1 MNENIFKALGTFLDS
16 MRPYIKKVIE
26 DNFQGEPWEGEF
38 FRRLKSQH
46 QSLWNQ
52 AQQQGVAPLLRI
64 DYHNM
69 VDFIQGFREELG
81 KALGDKGRTYALES
95 IIRELK
101 VTRNKCQHF
110 TTLTDDEVE
119 RAYSNLKTAAG
130 MLNMPNLRQEIDRLE
145 KEAYQ
150 QSSHGEE
157 SYNNSF
163 NEENE
168 SQTSSASQTSPFGGG
183 WGDSDDSPVPSWF
196 NNVRPYYD
204 ISQGVLDESVFA
216 ANLNE
221 VALGIGPEVY
231 SNPVQFF
238 EKTYVTTGL
247 HDIVNRVVRALN
259 GQETENRVISLQ
271 TGFGGGKTH
280 TLITLYHVAKH
291 GKSLL
296 QSQSC
301 AKLFKDAAQPQ
312 FNNAKVAVFT
322 QDTTDVVQG
331 RETEDGLHIYTL
343 WGEIAYQLGGKKAYE
358 KIRENDESLIAPAAS
373 VFKPIIEEAGTSLIL
388 IDELAAYCVG
398 ASARKVG
405 ASNLFAQTNN
415 FMQTL
420 TEIVSRVPKCVLIA
434 TLPSSATEVASSE
447 IGQEVLDALQNRI
460 VRISASVKPVDDE
473 EIYEVVRRRLFENII
488 DTEVVDLVAARYK
501 RMIHN
506 RRTDLPAYSDRQ
518 EYTNLIKK
526 SYPFHPELI
535 KMLRDR
541 WGSDH
546 RFQRTRGVLRLL
558 ASIVQDLWNRRSS
571 LTGTQALIQTSD
583 VNLENL
589 GTWTGQI
596 TQLMGSNWES
606 VMLADVY
613 GTSSNARI
621 IDEQDPNSAI
631 GKYHLAEGIATT
643 LLMASIGTKQNRGLD
658 IKELKLCMLK
668 PAAFNHNDI
677 DGALNKLTQVA
688 HYLYSSKVGNSM
700 YWFESKANINI
711 LISQARADV
720 KPEEMEA
727 ETIKRCNIAAN
738 YVNKLKVLVNP
749 TGDVPEQM
757 QLTLVIF
764 SPRYAMPDDKTPTPQ
779 LKTEVRRIATTRGTG
794 ARVYRNTI
802 FYLTCSESGLS
813 ALNSKLQDFIACQK
827 IQREYAG
834 RLESD
839 QLREVKTR
847 MQEAN
852 NGVDDALVRAY
863 CFALRY
869 KAKDDKIEA
878 YQFKNYVSSFAGQI
892 NETLIKE
899 LDGDGEEWIIGTV
912 GRGILD
918 SMNMLP
924 TVGSPVSVKAL
935 YEAMLRFD
943 DKPMITGRDAIENTV
958 RKYSRNDVF
967 RVAFRSGDKVT
978 KVYNDNEIQFLH
990 EDFNDLW
997 LYAPDDPAIKGGE
1010 PTQQPTGGQGTSP
1023 STSYPQPGGD
1033 DGNGGNGNG
1042 GSASEPEPSVKTY
1055 KAITISGCVPIENY
1069 TQLWTSFV
1077 NTLKNNGL
1085 EINVSFRAKN
1095 NGNSPLT
1102 ENSAIV
1108 KSVKESASQ
1117 LGLDFKVEE

>member
-1 MNENIFKALGTFLDS
+1 MNENIYKALGTFLDA

-38 FRRLKSQH
+38 FRRLKPQH
-46 QSLWNQ
+46 QEIWNQ
-52 AQQQGVAPLLRI
+52 AQQQGVAPMLRI

-81 KALGDKGRTYALES
+81 KALGDKGKTYTLENC
-95 IIRELK
+95 IRELK
-101 VTRNKCQHF
+101 DTRNKCQHF
-110 TTLTDDEVE
+110 TPLSSDEVD
-119 RAYSNLKTAAG
+119 RAYSNMKMVAT
-130 MLNMPNLRQEIDRLE
+130 MLNMGDLRHEIDRLT
-145 KEAYQ
+145 KPT
-150 QSSHGEE
+150 
-157 SYNNSF
+157 
-163 NEENE
+163 E
-168 SQTSSASQTSPFGGG
+168 SQKTATQQEEEHTSAEEQSRQSTSYSFA
-183 WGDSDDSPVPSWF
+183 DDHSPVPSWY

-216 ANLNE
+216 ANLTE

-231 SNPVQFF
+231 SNPIQFF
-238 EKTYVTTGL
+238 EKTYVTAGL

-280 TLITLYHVAKH
+280 TLISLYHIAKH
-291 GKSLL
+291 GKNLL
-296 QSQSC
+296 EYPSC
-301 AKLFKDAAQPQ
+301 AKLFQDASAPK
-312 FNNAKVAVFT
+312 FDDAKVAVFT
-322 QDTTDVVQG
+322 QDTTDVAQG
-331 RETEDGLHIYTL
+331 RKTTDGLQIYTL
-343 WGEIAYQLGGKKAYE
+343 WGEIAYQLGGKEAYE
-358 KIRENDESLIAPAAS
+358 VIRQNDEARIAPAGS
-373 VFKPIIEEAGTSLIL
+373 VFRPIIESAGTSLIL
-388 IDELAAYCVG
+388 IDELAAYCVN
-398 ASARKVG
+398 ASAQKVG
-405 ASNLFAQTNN
+405 DSNLFAQTNN

-420 TEIVSRVPKCVLIA
+420 TEIVSRVPQCVLIA

-460 VRISASVKPVDDE
+460 VRISTSVKPVDDK

-488 DTEVVDLVAARYK
+488 DQNVVNQIAERYK
-501 RMIHN
+501 RMYHN
-506 RRTDLPAYSDRQ
+506 RHNDLPTSCDRL
-518 EYTNLIKK
+518 EYANLIKK

-535 KMLRDR
+535 NMFRDR
-541 WGSDH
+541 WGSDP

-558 ASIVQDLWNRRSS
+558 ASIVQDLWNRRYS

-583 VNLENL
+583 VNLENNGL
-589 GTWTGQI
+589 LTGNI

-621 IDEQDPNSAI
+621 IDEQDRDSAI
-631 GKYHLAEGIATT
+631 GKYHIAEGIATT
-643 LLMASIGTKQNRGLD
+643 LLMASIGTKKKRGLD

-668 PAAFNHNDI
+668 PSAFNHNDI
-677 DGALNKLTQVA
+677 DGALNKLSQVA
-688 HYLYSSKVGNSM
+688 HYLYSSKVGNGT

-720 KPEEMEA
+720 KREEMEA
-727 ETIKRCNIAAN
+727 ETIRRCNLVTN
-738 YVNKLKVLVNP
+738 NVNRLKVLVNP
-749 TGDVPEQM
+749 TGDIPEQM

-764 SPRYAMPDDKTPTPQ
+764 SPKYAMPDDATPTVQ
-779 LKTEVRRIATTRGTG
+779 LKNEVSRIATTRGSG

-813 ALNSKLQDFIACQK
+813 ALNSKLQDYIACQK
-827 IQREYAG
+827 ILREYAG
-834 RLESD
+834 RLEDD
-839 QLREVKTR
+839 QLREVKAR
-847 MQEAN
+847 MQEADAN
-852 NGVDDALVRAY
+852 VENALVKAY
-863 CFALRY
+863 CFALKYR
-869 KAKDDKIEA
+869 AKDDKIEP
-878 YQFKNYVSSFAGQI
+878 YQFKNYLSTLFSQI
-892 NETLIKE
+892 NETVIKE

-924 TVGSPVSVKAL
+924 TVGNPISVKAL

-943 DKPMITGRDAIENTV
+943 DKPMITGRDAIKNTIV
-958 RKYSRNDVF
+958 KYSRNDVF
-967 RVAFRSGDKVT
+967 RVAFRLGEKVT
-978 KVYNDNEIQFLH
+978 KVYNDSEIQFLT

-997 LYAPDDPAIKGGE
+997 LYAPEDPAIKKDEAE
-1010 PTQQPTGGQGTSP
+1010 PQPASNQGTSP
-1023 STSYPQPGGD
+1023 STPYPAQD
-1033 DGNGGNGNG
+1033 NNA
-1042 GSASEPEPSVKTY
+1042 GSGSNEELASEPKPMVKTY
-1055 KAITISGCVPIENY
+1055 KAITISGRVPIENY

-1077 NTLKNNGL
+1077 NTLKKNGL

>member
-1 MNENIFKALGTFLDS
+1 MNENVYKALGTFLDA
-16 MRPYIKKVIE
+16 MRPYIINVVKE
-26 DNFQGEPWEGEF
+26 NFPNEPWEGEF
-38 FRRLKSQH
+38 FRRLKPKH
-46 QSLWNQ
+46 QGLWNQ
-52 AQQQGVAPLLRI
+52 AQQQGVDPKLRI

-69 VDFIQGFREELG
+69 VDFIQGFRDELG
-81 KALGDKGRTYALES
+81 TKLGDKGKTYTLEN

-101 VTRNKCQHF
+101 DTRNKCQHF
-110 TTLTDDEVE
+110 TPLSEDEVD
-119 RAYSNLKTAAG
+119 RAYSNMKMAAG
-130 MLNMPNLRQEIDRLE
+130 MLNMPNLRHEIDRLTKAKAPTVETVAQPVVE
-145 KEAYQ
+145 KPVTPQ
-150 QSSHGEE
+150 P
-157 SYNNSF
+157 
-163 NEENE
+163 
-168 SQTSSASQTSPFGGG
+168 SASFSAV
-183 WGDSDDSPVPSWF
+183 DDDSPVPSWF

-231 SNPVQFF
+231 SNPVSFF
-238 EKTYVTTGL
+238 EKTYVTAGL

-291 GKSLL
+291 GKNLL
-296 QSQSC
+296 QSPSC
-301 AKLFKDAAQPQ
+301 AKLFRDASQPQ
-312 FNNAKVAVFT
+312 FDNAKVAVFT
-322 QDTTDVVQG
+322 QDTTDVAQG

-343 WGEIAYQLGGKKAYE
+343 WGEIAYQLGGKEAYE
-358 KIRENDESLIAPAAS
+358 KIKENDINRISPAAS

-388 IDELAAYCVG
+388 IDELAAYCVN
-398 ASARKVG
+398 ASAQKVG

-420 TEIVSRVPKCVLIA
+420 TEIVSRVPQCVLIA
-434 TLPSSATEVASSE
+434 TLPSSATEVASSA

-589 GTWTGQI
+589 GSWTGQI

-621 IDEQDPNSAI
+621 IDEQDPDSAT
-631 GKYHLAEGIATT
+631 GKYHIAEGIATT

-688 HYLYSSKVGNSM
+688 HYLYSSKVGNGM

-711 LISQARADV
+711 LISQARSDV
-720 KPEEMEA
+720 KQEEMEA
-727 ETIKRCNIAAN
+727 ETIERLKIA
-738 YVNKLKVLVNP
+738 VNTIHIPKILVNP
-749 TGDVPEQM
+749 SGDIPEQQ
-757 QLTLVIF
+757 QLTLVIL
-764 SPRYAMPDDKTPTPQ
+764 SPNYAMPADKMPTER
-779 LKTEVRRIATTRGTG
+779 LKDEVRRIATTRGNG
-794 ARVYRNTI
+794 ARIYRNTI
-802 FYLTCSESGLS
+802 FYLACSESGLS
-813 ALNSKLQDFIACQK
+813 ALNSKLQDVLACRK
-827 IQREYAG
+827 IKREYAG
-834 RLESD
+834 RLERD
-839 QLREVKTR
+839 QIHDVETR
-847 MQEAN
+847 LSEAN
-852 NGVDDALVRAY
+852 RQVDDALIKAY
-863 CFALRY
+863 CFAMRY
-869 KAKDDKIEA
+869 RAKTDEIDA
-878 YQFKNYVSSFAGQI
+878 YQMKNYATTLSAQI
-892 NETLIKE
+892 RDNMMQE
-899 LDGDGEEWIIGTV
+899 LDGEGQEWIIGTV

-924 TVGSPVSVKAL
+924 TVGHPVSVKEL

-943 DKPMITGRDAIENTV
+943 DKPMITGRDAIEKTLN
-958 RKYSRNDVF
+958 KYCRNGLF
-967 RVAFRSGDKVT
+967 AVAFKAGEKIT
-978 KVYNDNEIQFLH
+978 KVYREEEINALH
-990 EDFNDLW
+990 FIDDFDELW
-997 LYAPDDPAIKGGE
+997 LYDPNDPAIKPEE
-1010 PTQQPTGGQGTSP
+1010 PQPTGGTTPTP
-1023 STSYPQPGGD
+1023 SSSNGSGS
-1033 DGNGGNGNG
+1033 GNG
-1042 GSASEPEPSVKTY
+1042 ASEPGGSSTPTPEGGSEPSVKTY
-1055 KAITISGCVPIENY
+1055 KAITVSGRVPIENY
-1069 TQLWTSFV
+1069 TQLWSSFV

-1085 EINVSFRAKN
+1085 EIEISFKAKN
-1095 NGNSPLT
+1095 NYSHPLT
-1102 ENSAIV
+1102 ENSPVV

-1117 LGLDFKVEE
+1117 LGLDFKTEE

>member
-1 MNENIFKALGTFLDS
+1 MNENIYKALGTFLDA

-38 FRRLKSQH
+38 FRRLKPQR
-46 QSLWNQ
+46 QEMWNQ
-52 AQQQGVAPLLRI
+52 AQQQGVASMLRI

-81 KALGDKGRTYALES
+81 KALGDKGKTYTFENC
-95 IIRELK
+95 IRELK
-101 VTRNKCQHF
+101 ETRNKCQHF
-110 TTLTDDEVE
+110 TPLSSDEVD
-119 RAYSNLKTAAG
+119 RAYSNMKMVAT
-130 MLNMPNLRQEIDRLE
+130 MLNMSDLRHEIDRLTKPTE
-145 KEAYQ
+145 SKKTATQ
-150 QSSHGEE
+150 QEE
-157 SYNNSF
+157 EHTSAEEQSRQSTSYSF
-163 NEENE
+163 
-168 SQTSSASQTSPFGGG
+168 A
-183 WGDSDDSPVPSWF
+183 DDNSPVPSWY

-216 ANLNE
+216 ANLTE

-231 SNPVQFF
+231 SNPIQFF
-238 EKTYVTTGL
+238 EKTYVTAGL
-247 HDIVNRVVRALN
+247 RDIVNRVVRALN

-280 TLITLYHVAKH
+280 TLISLYHIAKH
-291 GKSLL
+291 GKNLL
-296 QSQSC
+296 EYPSC
-301 AKLFKDAAQPQ
+301 AKLFQDASAPK
-312 FNNAKVAVFT
+312 FDDAKVAVFT
-322 QDTTDVVQG
+322 QDTTDVAQG
-331 RETEDGLHIYTL
+331 RKTMDGLQIYTL
-343 WGEIAYQLGGKKAYE
+343 WGEIAYQLGGKEAYE
-358 KIRENDESLIAPAAS
+358 VIRQNDEARIAPAGS
-373 VFKPIIEEAGTSLIL
+373 VFRPIIESAGTSLIL
-388 IDELAAYCVG
+388 IDELAAYCVN
-398 ASARKVG
+398 ASAQKVG
-405 ASNLFAQTNN
+405 DSNLFAQTNN

-420 TEIVSRVPKCVLIA
+420 TEIVSRVPQCVLIA

-460 VRISASVKPVDDE
+460 VRISTSVKPVDDK

-488 DTEVVDLVAARYK
+488 DQNVVNQIAERYK
-501 RMIHN
+501 RMYHN
-506 RRTDLPAYSDRQ
+506 RHNDLPTSCDRL
-518 EYTNLIKK
+518 EYANLIKK

-535 KMLRDR
+535 NMFRDR
-541 WGSDH
+541 WGSDP

-558 ASIVQDLWNRRSS
+558 ASIVQDLWNRRYS

-583 VNLENL
+583 VNLENNGL
-589 GTWTGQI
+589 LTGNI

-621 IDEQDPNSAI
+621 IDEQDRDGAI
-631 GKYHLAEGIATT
+631 GKYHIAEGIATT
-643 LLMASIGTKQNRGLD
+643 LLMASIGTKKKRGLD
-658 IKELKLCMLK
+658 IKQLKLCMLK
-668 PAAFNHNDI
+668 PSAFNHNDI
-677 DGALNKLTQVA
+677 DGALNKLSQVA
-688 HYLYSSKVGNSM
+688 HYLYSGKVGNGT

-720 KPEEMEA
+720 KREEMEA
-727 ETIKRCNIAAN
+727 ETIRRCNLVTN
-738 YVNKLKVLVNP
+738 NVNRLKVLVNP
-749 TGDVPEQM
+749 TGDIPEQM
-757 QLTLVIF
+757 QLTLIIF
-764 SPRYAMPDDKTPTPQ
+764 SPKYAMPDDATPTVQ
-779 LKTEVRRIATTRGTG
+779 LKNEVSRIATTRGSG

-827 IQREYAG
+827 ILREYAG
-834 RLESD
+834 RLEDD
-839 QLREVKTR
+839 QLREVKAR

-852 NGVDDALVRAY
+852 SNVENALVKAY
-863 CFALRY
+863 CFALKYR
-869 KAKDDKIEA
+869 AKDDKIES
-878 YQFKNYVSSFAGQI
+878 YQFKNYLSTLFSQI
-892 NETLIKE
+892 NETVIKE

-924 TVGSPVSVKAL
+924 TVGHPISVKAL

-943 DKPMITGRDAIENTV
+943 DKPMITGRDAIENTIV
-958 RKYSRNDVF
+958 KYSRNDVF
-967 RVAFRSGDKVT
+967 RVAFRLGEKVT
-978 KVYNDNEIQFLH
+978 KVYNDSEIQFLT

-997 LYAPDDPAIKGGE
+997 LYAPEDPAIKKDEAE
-1010 PTQQPTGGQGTSP
+1010 PQPASSQGTSP
-1023 STSYPQPGGD
+1023 STPYPTQD
-1033 DGNGGNGNG
+1033 DNAGNGGNGEA
-1042 GSASEPEPSVKTY
+1042 ASEPKPTVKTY
-1055 KAITISGCVPIENY
+1055 KAITISGRVPIENY

-1095 NGNSPLT
+1095 NGNSPLN
-1102 ENSAIV
+1102 ENSPIV

>member
-168 SQTSSASQTSPFGGG
+168 SQTSSASQTSPFEGG

-558 ASIVQDLWNRRSS
+558 ASIVQDLWNRRGS
-571 LTGTQALIQTSD
+571 LPGTQALIQTSD
-583 VNLENL
+583 VNLENNGSL
-589 GTWTGQI
+589 TGNI

-613 GTSSNARI
+613 GISSNARI
-621 IDEQDPNSAI
+621 IDEQDRDSAI
-631 GKYHLAEGIATT
+631 GKYRIAEGIATT

-668 PAAFNHNDI
+668 PSAFNHNDI
-677 DGALNKLTQVA
+677 DGALNKLSQVA
-688 HYLYSSKVGNSM
+688 HYLYSSKVGNGT

-720 KPEEMEA
+720 KREEMES
-727 ETIKRCNIAAN
+727 ETIRRCNLVTN
-738 YVNKLKVLVNP
+738 NVNRLKVLVNP
-749 TGDVPEQM
+749 TGDVPEQT

-764 SPRYAMPDDKTPTPQ
+764 SPKYAMPDDATPTVQ
-779 LKTEVRRIATTRGTG
+779 LKNEVSRIATTRGSG

-813 ALNSKLQDFIACQK
+813 ALNSKLQDYIACQK
-827 IQREYAG
+827 ILREYAG
-834 RLESD
+834 RLEDD
-839 QLREVKTR
+839 QLREVKAR

-852 NGVDDALVRAY
+852 SNVENALVKAY
-863 CFALRY
+863 CFALKYR
-869 KAKDDKIEA
+869 AKDDKIES
-878 YQFKNYVSSFAGQI
+878 YQFKNYLSTLFSQI
-892 NETLIKE
+892 NETVIKE

-924 TVGSPVSVKAL
+924 TVGHPILVKAL

-943 DKPMITGRDAIENTV
+943 DKPMITGCDAIENTIV
-958 RKYSRNDVF
+958 KYSRNDVF
-967 RVAFRSGDKVT
+967 RVAFRLGEKVT
-978 KVYNDNEIQFLH
+978 KVYNDGEIQFLT

-997 LYAPDDPAIKGGE
+997 LYAPEDPAIKKDEVE
-1010 PTQQPTGGQGTSP
+1010 PQPASSQGTSP
-1023 STSYPQPGGD
+1023 STPYPAQD
-1033 DGNGGNGNG
+1033 DNAGNRGNGEA
-1042 GSASEPEPSVKTY
+1042 ASEPKPTVKTFR
-1055 KAITISGCVPIENY
+1055 AITISGCVPIENY

-1085 EINVSFRAKN
+1085 EINVSFRATN
-1095 NGNSPLT
+1095 NSNSPLT

-1117 LGLDFKVEE
+1117 LGFDFKVEE